1 MTQAGNAAYL
11 AMPCV
16 WVLDWVGLGVFF
28 FVCRAAVYA
37 RAEFVN
43 LNGVWQQPP
52 LHPHTRPAARHELIT
67 LMGFAAAA
75 AVATD
80 APCLWPVSF
89 FFSLFNANE
98 IFVRYALYLH

>member
-16 WVLDWVGLGVFF
+16 WVLNWVGFFF

-52 LHPHTRPAARHELIT
+52 LHPRTRPAARHELIT
-67 LMGFAAAA
+67 LMGFAADA

-89 FFSLFNANE
+89 FFFF
-98 IFVRYALYLH
+98 I